1 MLQSLLLNNLSGGSG
16 SCMNDFHLDHFS
28 SILDGFYHD
37 SAAAEAC
44 DLGNTSAVL
53 EREREG
59 DR

>member
-16 SCMNDFHLDHFS
+16 SCMNDFHLLVFVDHFS

-44 DLGNTSAVL
+44 DLGL
-53 EREREG
+53 
-59 DR
+59 D

>member
-44 DLGNTSAVL
+44 DLGL
-53 EREREG
+53 
-59 DR
+59 D